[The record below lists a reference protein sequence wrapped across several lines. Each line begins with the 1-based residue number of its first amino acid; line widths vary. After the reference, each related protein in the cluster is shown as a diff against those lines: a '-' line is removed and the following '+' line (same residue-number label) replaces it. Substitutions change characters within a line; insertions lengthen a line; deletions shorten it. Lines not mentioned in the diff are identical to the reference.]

1 MRTLS
6 VTNAISGWV
15 LILLFAIGNGALRE
29 ALLMP
34 ALGAVAGMVISGLLL
49 IAAVWLVSYLL
60 LWVRPARLPVHGL
73 WLGIGWLV
81 ATLAFEFGFGMVV
94 QGKVLAELL
103 AAYSFAGGN
112 LWPLVLL
119 SVLIAP
125 YLVARWQGGRHDKSA

>member
-1 MRTLS
+1 MRYLS
-6 VTNAISGWV
+6 VGTAISGWV
-15 LILLFAIGNGALRE
+15 VILLFAIGNGAVRE

-34 ALGAVAGMVISGLLL
+34 VLGAVAGMVISGLLL

-60 LWVRPARLPVHGL
+60 LRLRPARLPVHGL
-73 WLGIGWLV
+73 WLGVGWLV

-94 QGKVLAELL
+94 QGKALTELL

-125 YLVARWQGGRHDKSA
+125 YLLTRLQQPRS

>member
-1 MRTLS
+1 MGHLS

-15 LILLFAIGNGALRE
+15 LILLFAIGNGVVRE

-34 ALGAVAGMVISGLLL
+34 ALGAVAGMVSSGLLL

-60 LWVRPARLPVHGL
+60 LRLRPVRLPVHGL
-73 WLGIGWLV
+73 WLGVGWLV

-94 QGKVLAELL
+94 QGKALAELL

-125 YLVARWQGGRHDKSA
+125 YLLTRQQQGN

>member
-1 MRTLS
+1 MKMLTVGS
-6 VTNAISGWV
+6 AISGWV

-60 LWVRPARLPVHGL
+60 LRVRPAQLPIHGL

-81 ATLAFEFGFGMVV
+81 ATLAFEFGFGMAV
-94 QGKVLAELL
+94 QGKALAELL
-103 AAYSFAGGN
+103 VAYSFAGGN

-125 YLVARWQGGRHDKSA
+125 YLLTRLQQPRS